1 MATLYL
7 MRHGETYF
15 NIWHKIQGWCDSPL
29 TPAGIAQAEA
39 AGEYFANHHIH
50 FDKAYC
56 STAER
61 TSDTLEYA
69 TNKQIPYQRLKGLKE
84 CNFGEFEGQDER
96 LNPKPPYGD
105 FFVQYG
111 GESDIQV
118 QHRLLKTLSEI
129 MQSADDNNNIL
140 VVSHA
145 GAIFNFLVAAG
156 IDVTQVIGH
165 RFGNCSVLVFDYQN
179 NNFKFKE
186 LINPTQKASVS

>member
-1 MATLYL
+1 MSKLYL

-29 TPAGIAQAEA
+29 TPNGIAQAKS
-39 AGEYFANHHIH
+39 AGKYFAKHPIH

-61 TSDTLEYA
+61 TSDTLESA
-69 TNKQIPYQRLKGLKE
+69 TNKKLPYQRLKGLKE

-96 LNPKPPYGD
+96 LNPQPPYGD

-111 GESDIQV
+111 GESDVQV
-118 QHRLLKTLSEI
+118 QQRLLKALSQI
-129 MQSADDNNNIL
+129 MQSANKNENIL

-145 GAIFNFLVAAG
+145 GAIFNFLVAAN
-156 IDVTQVIGH
+156 IDVTPIVGQ
-165 RFGNCSVLVFDYQN
+165 RFGNCSIVVIDYQN
-179 NNFKFKE
+179 NKFRFEKV
-186 LINPTQKASVS
+186 INPLFQK

>member
-1 MATLYL
+1 MSKLYL

-29 TPAGIAQAEA
+29 TPKGIAQAKS
-39 AGEYFANHHIH
+39 AGKYFAKHHIH

-61 TSDTLEYA
+61 TSDTLESA
-69 TNKQIPYQRLKGLKE
+69 TNKKLPYQRLKGLKE

-96 LNPKPPYGD
+96 LNLQPPYGD

-111 GESDIQV
+111 GESDVQV
-118 QHRLLKTLSEI
+118 QQRLLKALSQI
-129 MQSADDNNNIL
+129 MQSANKNENIL

-145 GAIFNFLVAAG
+145 GAIFNFLVAAN
-156 IDVTQVIGH
+156 IDVTPIVGQ
-165 RFGNCSVLVFDYQN
+165 RFGNCSIVVIDYQN
-179 NNFKFKE
+179 NKFRFEKV
-186 LINPTQKASVS
+186 INPLFQK